1 MSIVIPKLDKV
12 HTTIESILST
22 YSGDGP
28 IRCFWP
34 HQIQKNVNE
43 FRRLLRV
50 RLFMRSN
57 ATRLPVCWR
66 R

>member
-22 YSGDGP
+22 YPGDGP

-43 FRRLLRV
+43 FRRLFAGKV
-50 RLFMRSN
+50 VY
-57 ATRLPVCWR
+57 AV
-66 R
+66 